1 MRKHHTKN
9 KGDLGVLH
17 AQLDLAQRGFTV
29 LLPLTEHEAF
39 DLVAYRDGRFLRIQ
53 VKYRAAVDNCIM
65 VLFSTCWA
73 DRHGTHTTPIDK
85 EAVDLMCI
93 YCPDTNKCYY
103 IEPKRHHRTGIRL
116 RLVGTR
122 NNQKKHVHDAEQF
135 TKISS
140 QIVER
145 HPRP

>member
-17 AQLDLAQRGFTV
+17 AQLDLAQRGYTV

-53 VKYRAAVDNCIM
+53 VKYRAAVDGRITIP
-65 VLFSTCWA
+65 FFTSWA
-73 DRHGTHTTPIDK
+73 DRHGVHTALIDK
-85 EAVDLMCI
+85 KSVDLMCL

-103 IEPKRHHRTGIRL
+103 IDPSRHGRRCVIL
-116 RLVGTR
+116 RLLPPR
-122 NNQKKHVHDAEQF
+122 NHQKKHILYAEMF
-135 TKISS
+135 TKI
-140 QIVER
+140 
-145 HPRP
+145 PD